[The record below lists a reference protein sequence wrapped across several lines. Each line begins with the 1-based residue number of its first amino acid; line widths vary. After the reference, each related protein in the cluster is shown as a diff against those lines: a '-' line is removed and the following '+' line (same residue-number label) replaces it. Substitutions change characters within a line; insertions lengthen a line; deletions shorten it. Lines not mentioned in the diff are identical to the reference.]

1 MNVSTNLI
9 RVWLL
14 CMGILGCSDP
24 PAPTSDEAAGDQ
36 DSGRGGPQGV
46 GTSDATDPGDCGHP
60 GDAPSTGE
68 EAAPALPGQDVGGAR
83 PGVGGADPD
92 AAPLHD
98 AAACPDTSVER
109 VRSSGRKCLCNPNGD
124 VCGPWFADGKE
135 VRDPSLKCPDGEMCT
150 GTNPNAQG
158 TCFAVCRPD
167 QPLPVDVVGTHP
179 CVPEQWCKPF
189 QKGEEGFVSFAGC
202 GPRPGGHN

>member
-1 MNVSTNLI
+1 MNVCTNLI
-9 RVWLL
+9 CVWLV
-14 CMGILGCSDP
+14 CSGVVGCSNP
-24 PAPTSDEAAGDQ
+24 RTPASSEAPGDLDSRHGGSEGHGAQDATSAGDC
-36 DSGRGGPQGV
+36 DHRE
-46 GTSDATDPGDCGHP
+46 DA
-60 GDAPSTGE
+60 SFTGE
-68 EAAPALPGQDVGGAR
+68 EISPAVPGQDVGGAA
-83 PGVGGADPD
+83 PDAGGAAPD
-92 AAPLHD
+92 SAPLQD
-98 AAACPDTSVER
+98 ASACPDASVER
-109 VRSSGRKCLCNPNGD
+109 VRSSGKGCLCNPNGD